1 MPQLDKMV
9 LEELIDL
16 LEKKKFKKK
25 LISTLNKNIDVPI
38 FNEKIE
44 KKVLDKFYELVLTSI
59 KNINDDEEE

>member
-1 MPQLDKMV
+1 MPQLDKKV

-16 LEKKKFKKK
+16 LKKKKFKKK